1 MRALEKDR
9 DKRYQSAWEMQ
20 YDIDQFLAENEF
32 TPSNIHL
39 ANFLKQLFFDELEAE
54 RARLT
59 RASDTLS
66 TDGDP
71 RPGGR
76 ALRLHLEDAD
86 RQALQTVA
94 ERNGVTLEE
103 LARNVLRD
111 WLKYR

>member
-9 DKRYQSAWEMQ
+9 DRRYPSAWEMQ
-20 YDIDQFLAENEF
+20 RDLDHSCSRVRLP
-32 TPSNIHL
+32 PSSMHL
-39 ANFLKQLFFDELEAE
+39 ANFLKQLFSDELEEE

-59 RASDTLS
+59 RASDTLA

-71 RPGGR
+71 RRGGR
-76 ALRLHLEDAD
+76 ALRLHLDDAD